1 MAERGHYRGRGGTRQ
16 GIYVMSPGGVLLAS
30 VNTLKAPRVLEAL
43 KKGLEAWQKLPAEKR
58 RLTSP
63 EVIKAEHRW
72 EQSRPDDGL
81 VLRVCSREV
90 PVGFGAET
98 KRGPWN
104 LDHAWFTRKEAR
116 QFLSAESHPL

>member
-1 MAERGHYRGRGGTRQ
+1 M
-16 GIYVMSPGGVLLAS
+16 
-30 VNTLKAPRVLEAL
+30 
-43 KKGLEAWQKLPAEKR
+43 
-58 RLTSP
+58 TSP

-116 QFLSAESHPL
+116 QFLSAEPKVGVTHALPAALVQRIARFHLVDNI